1 MSPLRISPQRMQAPT
16 THTNLLAALGRG
28 GALQRGAQGAQELG
42 EHAHVAIEV
51 QPYQRKRVQRVRA
64 ERGARL
70 VLAQLRG
77 QTSEQGV
84 AHGREGGHVLHAD
97 GGRPRQELA
106 RGRRQPALERRREQR
121 QLLVALPGGVRKGVQ
136 QGLRVQAQ
144 PAQPKLAGRR
154 AVALRLCRGDM
165 RTCA

>member
-1 MSPLRISPQRMQAPT
+1 MQAPT
-16 THTNLLAALGRG
+16 THTNLLAALGCG

-136 QGLRVQAQ
+136 QGLRVQGQ
-144 PAQPKLAGRR
+144 PAQPKLTGRR
-154 AVALRLCRGDM
+154 AVALRSRRGNM
-165 RTCA
+165 TTCA